1 MPKIAVPSRLTP
13 SLRSSVSSGS
23 SASPESSSEGGAD
36 MPAARTLNC
45 DLLIHQAHRLTLRR
59 QISQLEGRA
68 VFDTNQ
74 LFFESAE

>member
-1 MPKIAVPSRLTP
+1 MPKIAVPKPTNAELAI
-13 SLRSSVSSGS
+13 LRGRP
-23 SASPESSSEGGAD
+23 ATQRARNLEGGAD

-45 DLLIHQAHRLTLRR
+45 DLLIHRAHRLTLRR
-59 QISQLEGRA
+59 QISQREGRA

>member
-1 MPKIAVPSRLTP
+1 
-13 SLRSSVSSGS
+13 
-23 SASPESSSEGGAD
+23 

-68 VFDTNQ
+68 VLIRTNIFSSQ
-74 LFFESAE
+74 PSDSKSLGATSR